1 MHALCS
7 ISSKVGRTGILLPAT
22 ALNHVRGNE
31 PPTQLVNNTNYLL
44 LTTKSET
51 IQILHHWLEVC
62 NI

>member
-51 IQILHHWLEVC
+51 IQILHH
-62 NI
+62 